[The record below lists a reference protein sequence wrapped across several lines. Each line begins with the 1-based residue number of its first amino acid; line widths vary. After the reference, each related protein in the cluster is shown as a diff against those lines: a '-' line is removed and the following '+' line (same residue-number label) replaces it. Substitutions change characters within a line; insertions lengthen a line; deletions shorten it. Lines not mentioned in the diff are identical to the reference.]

1 MGRCFWMRIKKLWDA
16 SSQPRRSGSW
26 NALQSNWNHFLP
38 MPANRSSICLRWK
51 VMQLV
56 MNTLIGVWTESVG
69 SQLISR
75 WFKVNEK
82 RNAKDNSSKES
93 RENVQK
99 NNSIWPIDSRHHK
112 CSARWC
118 LFIIYVLKFLLQFS
132 IFLFL
137 LHLRS
142 QFNSRE
148 TFSRRK
154 QFFSRFA
161 ISIVERLKCKHNWNG
176 ADLCIESECG
186 EISTRFI
193 CRSPTF
199 WNSMKNLTRT
209 AIKFHRKN
217 PIRVFE
223 SLVWLCWE
231 KMFAWNA
238 RNRLRK
244 SRLGGKTFSLGV

>member
-16 SSQPRRSGSW
+16 SSKAVTECVAVQLKS
-26 NALQSNWNHFLP
+26 FLP
-38 MPANRSSICLRWK
+38 MPANRSSICSRWK

-69 SQLISR
+69 SQLISH
-75 WFKVNEK
+75 WFKVNE
-82 RNAKDNSSKES
+82 NGKET
-93 RENVQK
+93 REIIHQQNEGK
-99 NNSIWPIDSRHHK
+99 MCRKIIPFDPLTRHRK

-161 ISIVERLKCKHNWNG
+161 ISIVVRL
-176 ADLCIESECG
+176 
-186 EISTRFI
+186 
-193 CRSPTF
+193 
-199 WNSMKNLTRT
+199 
-209 AIKFHRKN
+209 
-217 PIRVFE
+217 
-223 SLVWLCWE
+223 
-231 KMFAWNA
+231 
-238 RNRLRK
+238 
-244 SRLGGKTFSLGV
+244 

>member
-1 MGRCFWMRIKKLWDA
+1 
-16 SSQPRRSGSW
+16 
-26 NALQSNWNHFLP
+26 

-69 SQLISR
+69 SQLISH
-75 WFKVNEK
+75 WFKVNE
-82 RNAKDNSSKES
+82 NGKET
-93 RENVQK
+93 REIIHQQNEGK
-99 NNSIWPIDSRHHK
+99 MCRKIIPFDPLTRHRK

-161 ISIVERLKCKHNWNG
+161 ISIVVRLKCKHNWNG
-176 ADLCIESECG
+176 VDLCIQSECG

-199 WNSMKNLTRT
+199 WNPMKNLTRT

-217 PIRVFE
+217 PIRVLEPLAFC
-223 SLVWLCWE
+223 LCWE
-231 KMFAWNA
+231 FAWNA

-244 SRLGGKTFSLGV
+244 SRLGGKTFPLGV